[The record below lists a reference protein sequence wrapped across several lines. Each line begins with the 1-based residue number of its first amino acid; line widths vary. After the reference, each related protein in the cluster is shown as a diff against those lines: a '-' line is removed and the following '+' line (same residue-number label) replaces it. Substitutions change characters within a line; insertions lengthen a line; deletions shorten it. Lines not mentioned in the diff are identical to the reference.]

1 MSDKKQIGLKAITS
15 ARAERERSKT
25 GKITGSVW
33 LAAGGA
39 VVLTLIA
46 SYAVSDRSIAKAKDE
61 LLAQQRA
68 AVATVGK
75 EWYPVRDRLEK
86 LTLEAAGPYKGD
98 LVDPEARR
106 WDFRGQPG
114 LYLRLRVEDAKDVK
128 TLREKAKESL
138 RDGFTGCLLREPNP
152 ALARGESDAGYGP
165 DQPWNLRQ
173 AYASTRVLT
182 DEWVADVKESSDAL
196 RLRVFEQQYEKAKA
210 SEIPLAIDILKR
222 AQFYLLVLD
231 EDVPEAKDYAGDAG
245 TITEEALQQV
255 GHPARVHI
263 VDLKTGVELVRLRKT
278 SEASFVFAGER
289 AVADPEVRAAMR
301 RQVNNCA
308 LAQDVRSSIRPPA
321 AESAGAAGAGGSD
334 AGAAG
339 AGADAAAR

>member
-1 MSDKKQIGLKAITS
+1 MSDKKQIGLKAVTS
-15 ARAERERSKT
+15 SRADRERSKT
-25 GKITGSVW
+25 GKVTGPVW

-39 VVLTLIA
+39 VVLTLVA
-46 SYAVSDRSIAKAKDE
+46 SYAFSDRSLEKARDE

-75 EWYPVRDRLEK
+75 EWFPVREKLEK
-86 LTLEAAGPYKGD
+86 LTLDAAGPYKGD
-98 LVDPEARR
+98 LVDPEART
-106 WDFRGQPG
+106 WDFRALPG
-114 LYLRLRVEDAKDVK
+114 LYLRVRVEDAKDAK
-128 TLREKAKESL
+128 TLRERAKDSL
-138 RDGFTGCLLREPNP
+138 RDGFTGCLLREPNA
-152 ALARGESDAGYGP
+152 ALARGEADAGFGP

-182 DEWVADVKESSDAL
+182 DEWVADVKEAGDAL
-196 RLRVFEQQYEKAKA
+196 RLRVFEQQYDKAKA
-210 SEIPLAIDILKR
+210 TEIPLAIEIIKR

-255 GHPARVHI
+255 GHPARVH
-263 VDLKTGVELVRLRKT
+263 VVNLKTGAELVRLRKT
-278 SEASFVFAGER
+278 SEASFVFAGDR

-308 LAQDVRSSIRPPA
+308 LAQDVWASIRPA
-321 AESAGAAGAGGSD
+321 ADAAPGATAD
-334 AGAAG
+334 AG
-339 AGADAAAR
+339 AGAPAPDAGTK